1 MRPFR
6 QVVLLVFCSLLTT
19 AYVGAAATQE
29 VPLAS
34 VARAAHLQYEW
45 LAATN
50 AVQLSG
56 PGIVLVI
63 RPGDSLYEVND
74 RVEVAAVTPRYA
86 SNDIYVSR
94 TLANHITQLARQA
107 QELISAQEAQ
117 QQAEA
122 MSMAAREA
130 NEERAEVIAGG
141 IQGSIVLNVTPLKG
155 QEALLITGQAPPSV
169 PVMITL
175 LATLS
180 EQLPN
185 VLLSR
190 HVLTAGP
197 DGKFQAIVPIAPDYM
212 RDTFIHVLATS
223 SPGVTSASAQLLV
236 HEPNAGLKT
245 PSEAIS
251 GGIW

>member
-19 AYVGAAATQE
+19 YVGAAATQE

-45 LAATN
+45 LSAIR

-86 SNDIYVSR
+86 SNDIYVTR
-94 TLANHITQLARQA
+94 TLADHITQLARQA
-107 QELISAQEAQ
+107 EDLIGAQ
-117 QQAEA
+117 QAQQEAEA
-122 MSMAAREA
+122 MRAVREA
-130 NEERAEVIAGG
+130 NEVRAEAIAGEVH
-141 IQGSIVLNVTPLKG
+141 GSIVLNVTPLKG

-223 SPGVTSASAQLLV
+223 TPGVVSASAQLLV

-245 PSEAIS
+245 PEEMMP